1 MPARPCGV
9 PILPDIMPLGPST
22 SDISPG
28 IVAPPRMAAR
38 TVTVARQFDRCASR
52 LALHD
57 LLLREVGHRLVSR
70 LEYIRHAPARML
82 DVGCGMGRTR
92 SELLARYPDADW
104 IGVELSAAML
114 RLGRDEQQRALGLA
128 RWWRRAPRWVLAD
141 AARLPFADRTAD
153 LVFSNLMLHWHPT
166 PHAVFPEWKRVLTVG
181 GLLMFSCF
189 GPDTL
194 KELRAAVAETLPHA
208 RPMPFVDMHDF
219 GDMLVA
225 SGFATPVMDVES
237 ITLTYRSPRE
247 LCDEVRALGANPLD
261 DRWPALP
268 SGRRARLLMEALA
281 ACGDSEGRIPLTFE
295 VAYGHAWKPAPRP
308 VGVSTVSVEALRR
321 GLSRGKQ

>member
-1 MPARPCGV
+1 
-9 PILPDIMPLGPST
+9 MPLGPST

-208 RPMPFVDMHDF
+208 RPMSFVDMHDF